1 MRNNNGLWIFGDNNC
16 EWFDLAAYHVYKT
29 ITDDQVSHKSLPH
42 ESINHV
48 HASPNGRKR
57 QTERERDGE
66 RDRLREKQGERHI
79 IRDNEIDLD
88 FRETHMFVR
97 FT

>member
-1 MRNNNGLWIFGDNNC
+1 MEERD
-16 EWFDLAAYHVYKT
+16 
-29 ITDDQVSHKSLPH
+29 
-42 ESINHV
+42 
-48 HASPNGRKR
+48 R
-57 QTERERDGE
+57 QRERDGE